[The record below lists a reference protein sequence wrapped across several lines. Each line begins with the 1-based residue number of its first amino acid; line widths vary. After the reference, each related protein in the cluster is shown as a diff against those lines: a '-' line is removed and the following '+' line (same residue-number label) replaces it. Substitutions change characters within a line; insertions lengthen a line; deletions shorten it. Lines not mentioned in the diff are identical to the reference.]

1 MHSLAA
7 ESCDPWWFAC
17 GAQSNSDCVVTM
29 QGQPGILR
37 PAAVPKRG
45 KKTVQEQQLLLPSFG
60 GVWLTGLFVLVTT
73 FCKGRMVAI
82 VQVDDQ
88 IH

>member
-1 MHSLAA
+1 
-7 ESCDPWWFAC
+7 
-17 GAQSNSDCVVTM
+17 M

-82 VQVDDQ
+82 V
-88 IH
+88 